1 MSWGSILQ
9 LSKEESVPTQASEI
23 ILENVNELPLFS
35 ENMCMMVLFIG
46 ISKNYVG
53 INLTAN
59 DIRFSLTYLDVLSV
73 KMCLQNI

>member
-35 ENMCMMVLFIG
+35 ENMYMMVLFIG
-46 ISKNYVG
+46 IFKNYVG

-59 DIRFSLTYLDVLSV
+59 DIRFSLTYLGVLSV

>member
-35 ENMCMMVLFIG
+35 ENMYMMVLFIG
-46 ISKNYVG
+46 FSKNYVG

-59 DIRFSLTYLDVLSV
+59 DVRFNLTYLGVLSV

>member
-35 ENMCMMVLFIG
+35 ENMYMMVLFIG